1 MKLNIKY
8 DMNIASR
15 VILMEQ
21 LEKLA
26 IPYESI
32 KFGEVE
38 FRDDLTDEQVSNLN
52 IALHKYGIEI
62 LDNQK
67 NVLVQ
72 KTKDAIVELINSDE
86 GSSALKMSSFL
97 SEKLNYSY
105 SYLSSLFSEV
115 TYTSIEN
122 FIILQKIER
131 AKRLIIEGEYTLT
144 EISDMLSYSSVA
156 YLSAQ
161 FKKTTG
167 LTPTSF
173 QSIVKKMRKNK
184 TSQ

>member
-1 MKLNIKY
+1 
-8 DMNIASR
+8 
-15 VILMEQ
+15 
-21 LEKLA
+21 
-26 IPYESI
+26 
-32 KFGEVE
+32 
-38 FRDDLTDEQVSNLN
+38 
-52 IALHKYGIEI
+52 
-62 LDNQK
+62 
-67 NVLVQ
+67 
-72 KTKDAIVELINSDE
+72 
-86 GSSALKMSSFL
+86 MSSFL